1 MVLEDTKIGYMKK
14 YLLIACA
21 LLFATY
27 GNAQDVLMLHNG
39 DSVKGKVIERRDKYI
54 TFIYQGEESINT
66 IGVNAIHKIHNQS
79 GRTELLTEK
88 IIVASPKDWENVRV
102 VYDKDEVIGLR
113 SLGQVEKHSSG
124 TWSLSV
130 TAGHFSEKT
139 LKKLRQE
146 AARRGGCIVLVFN
159 IQSQSGS
166 LYQRGHASMTGE
178 IYTY

>member
-1 MVLEDTKIGYMKK
+1 MKK
-14 YLLIACA
+14 YLLVACA
-21 LLFATY
+21 LLLATY

-66 IGVNAIHKIHNQS
+66 IGVNAINKIHYQS
-79 GRTELLTEK
+79 GRTEFITEK
-88 IIVASPKDWENVRV
+88 IKITSAADWKNVRV
-102 VYDKDEVIGLR
+102 VYDKDEVMGLR

-124 TWSLSV
+124 TWSFSIS
-130 TAGHFSEKT
+130 AGHFSEKT

-146 AARRGGCIVLVFN
+146 AAKRGGRIVLVFN
-159 IQSQSGS
+159 SQSQSGG
-166 LYQRGHASMTGE
+166 LFQDGHASMAGE

>member
-1 MVLEDTKIGYMKK
+1 MKK
-14 YLLIACA
+14 YLLVACA

-79 GRTELLTEK
+79 GRTELLTER
-88 IIVASPKDWENVRV
+88 IAVTSPQDWKNVRV
-102 VYDKDEVIGLR
+102 VYDKEEVIGLR

-130 TAGHFSEKT
+130 TAGHFLEKT

-159 IQSQSGS
+159 SQSQSGS